1 MPLALVKEPFIMR
14 DGRAMVMIGRGDQAL
29 SQAQFDHARK
39 YGFLAKEDGQAAGK
53 DQHIKAAKPAK
64 SEQK

>member
-14 DGRAMVMIGRGDQAL
+14 DGRALVMIGRGDQAL
-29 SQAQFDHARK
+29 SQAQFDHAK
-39 YGFLAKEDGQAAGK
+39 KCGFLAQDDSHTAGK
-53 DQHIKAAKPAK
+53 EQQIKAAKPAK